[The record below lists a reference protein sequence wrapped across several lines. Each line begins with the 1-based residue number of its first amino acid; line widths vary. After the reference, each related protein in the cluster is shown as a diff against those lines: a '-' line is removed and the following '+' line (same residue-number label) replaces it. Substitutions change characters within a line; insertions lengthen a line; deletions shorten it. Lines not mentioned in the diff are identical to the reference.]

1 MRIRGSSNTNTRLS
15 PLEMLYGSPF
25 LTPDLIYD
33 THQAVKYIINLGE
46 LKKYYRNM
54 EIRYYPLP
62 RKNYRPLS
70 LGDWVLL
77 KIWKEG

>member
-33 THQAVKYIINLGE
+33 THQAVKYIINLG
-46 LKKYYRNM
+46 KVQKSVQKYGNKV
-54 EIRYYPLP
+54 LP
-62 RKNYRPLS
+62 SPKGEFQDTVSP
-70 LGDWVLL
+70 GVWVLL
-77 KIWKEG
+77 KT